1 MSCAA
6 GFGADDSNAPGVY
19 RNGMDRTFH
28 DRLALAHRLADAAG
42 DVIRPY
48 FRRRIDVVD
57 KGQKGFFDPVTEA
70 DKRAEETIRA
80 LIGKTYPDDA
90 ILGEEF
96 GDTPGTSGYR
106 WVLDPIDGTRAFI
119 AGQPLWGTLIALEQ
133 QDRPVL
139 GILDQPFLNERF
151 IGAAGKAEFRNAQGI
166 ATLATRACARLVDAV
181 ICTTHP
187 MLHFEE
193 KEREL
198 YWRVE
203 KLCRLSRYGG
213 DCYAYA
219 LIALGFVDLV
229 IETDLK
235 RWDIAPIIP
244 IIEGAGGI
252 VTDWQGGDISRGGN
266 VIAAGDR
273 RVHAEAMKIL
283 SG

>member
-1 MSCAA
+1 MTEKPASAIPA
-6 GFGADDSNAPGVY
+6 SMNEEI
-19 RNGMDRTFH
+19 RQ
-28 DRLALAHRLADAAG
+28 RLAFADRLADAAG
-42 DVIRPY
+42 DIIRPY

-57 KGQKGFFDPVTEA
+57 KGPAGFFDPVTQA
-70 DKRAEETIRA
+70 DRRAEEAIRI
-80 LIGKTYPDDA
+80 LIRKTYPQDG

-96 GDTPGTSGYR
+96 GDQPGTSSYR

-119 AGQPLWGTLIALEQ
+119 AGQPLWGTLIALEHQ
-133 QDRPVL
+133 GKPVL
-139 GILDQPFLNERF
+139 GVLDQPFLNERF
-151 IGAAGKAEFRNAQGI
+151 VGFGGKAEFRSTAGT
-166 ATLATRACARLVDAV
+166 ALLSTRACAQLADAV

-187 MLHFEE
+187 MLHFNEA
-193 KEREL
+193 ERQL

-219 LIALGFVDLV
+219 LVALGFVDLV

-252 VTDWQGGDISRGGN
+252 VTDWNGDPLSGGGN
-266 VIAAGDR
+266 VIAAGDV
-273 RVHAEAMKIL
+273 RVHAQALQIL
-283 SG
+283 RNG

>member
-1 MSCAA
+1 MSPDIA
-6 GFGADDSNAPGVY
+6 
-19 RNGMDRTFH
+19 
-28 DRLALAHRLADAAG
+28 DRLKFAHRLADAAG

-48 FRRRIDVVD
+48 FRRRIEIVD
-57 KGQKGFFDPVTEA
+57 KGPAGFFDPVTEA
-70 DKRAEETIRA
+70 DKRAEETIRT
-80 LIGKTYPDDA
+80 LIKKTYPDDA
-90 ILGEEF
+90 ILGEEY
-96 GDTPGTSGYR
+96 GDTPGSSGYR

-119 AGQPLWGTLIALEQ
+119 AGQPLWGTLIALEHE
-133 QDRPVL
+133 DRAVVGL
-139 GILDQPFLNERF
+139 LDQPFLNERF
-151 IGAAGKAEFRNAQGI
+151 IGAGGKTEFRNLSGTTKLSTRPCVQ
-166 ATLATRACARLVDAV
+166 LADAL

-187 MLHFEE
+187 MLHFSDS
-193 KEREL
+193 EREH

-252 VTDWQGGDISRGGN
+252 VTNWQGGDISRGGN

-273 RVHAEAMKIL
+273 RVHAEAMRVL
-283 SG
+283 NL

>member
-1 MSCAA
+1 
-6 GFGADDSNAPGVY
+6 
-19 RNGMDRTFH
+19 MDRSLEQ
-28 DRLALAHRLADAAG
+28 RLAFAHRLADAAG

-57 KGQKGFFDPVTEA
+57 KGPAGFFDPVTEA
-70 DKRAEETIRA
+70 DKRAEQTIRA

-119 AGQPLWGTLIALEQ
+119 AGQPLWGTLIALEH

-151 IGAAGKAEFRNAQGI
+151 VGAGGKAEFRNSASTT
-166 ATLATRACARLVDAV
+166 AMATRACARLADAV

-187 MLHFEE
+187 MLHFQ
-193 KEREL
+193 EREREK

-203 KLCRLSRYGG
+203 KQCRLSRYGG

-266 VIAAGDR
+266 VIAAGDA
-273 RVHAEAMKIL
+273 RVHAEAMKVL
-283 SG
+283 SA